1 MRATRVCNNYLT
13 RPMTDKPDYLTVK
26 VACLDGDRFFT
37 LKLYD
42 DYKSSLIM
50 DSLVKSYSKTS
61 LKSVTEYVKT
71 MIQLFVVDSD
81 SLLKSLAQESE
92 EDRRLVLYSY
102 YNAIVPYYVQFSLDK
117 FVNKLNEQVFK
128 KYPHK
133 KPKIPTDVFDRG
145 LGPLD
150 ILGDMESRMWE
161 MTQKKEAMPKKKA
174 NGRQVNTKEDLLKL
188 KRYLKD
194 HIIGQDQAIDS
205 LVNATKLICTDFA
218 DRATFFFLGPT
229 GVGKTQL
236 SKLFA
241 EKYCGRHFKID
252 CGEYANGHEFNKLI
266 GSPPGYVGHSDT
278 NILKTKSQESNTWV
292 FIFDE
297 IEKASPKLFDLL
309 LSWIETGYVTDNT
322 GNELDFSKS
331 IFIFTSNVGIR
342 DAKTGKGVGFSNEE
356 RTYESSREEIEKE
369 MERTF
374 SPEFRNRIDFTVF
387 FNQLDR
393 KDAEKIAFLELENNI
408 PIVITQEIINFVV
421 DNGFSAKYGAR
432 QLQRFI
438 KKSIALKVADA
449 QLEELIPVSGIYYDA
464 EVRDNELFIINTE
477 NYNEH
482 NSETQKTTRGSSKGS
497 RSSKA
502 SKGSG
507 KAPTRRRRKAKEDS
521 KEEK

>member
-1 MRATRVCNNYLT
+1 
-13 RPMTDKPDYLTVK
+13 MTDKPEYLTVK
-26 VACLDGDRFFT
+26 VACLDGDKFFT

-42 DYKSSLIM
+42 DYRTSLIL
-50 DSLVKSYSKTS
+50 DSLVKSYLKTS
-61 LKSVTEYVKT
+61 FKSVSEYAKT
-71 MIQLFVVDSD
+71 LIQLFVLDAD

-92 EDRRLVLYSY
+92 DDRRLILYSY
-102 YNAIVPYYVQFSLDK
+102 YNAIVPYYVQFSLEK
-117 FVNKLNEQVFK
+117 FIDKLNESVFK
-128 KYPHK
+128 KYPNR
-133 KPKIPTDVFDRG
+133 KPKFPTADVFDRG

-161 MTQKKEAMPKKKA
+161 MTQKKEAMPKKKI
-174 NGRQVNTKEDLLKL
+174 NGRQVNTKEDLSKL
-188 KRYLKD
+188 RRHLKD
-194 HIIGQDQAIDS
+194 NIIGQDQAIDS

-421 DNGFSAKYGAR
+421 ENGFSAKYGAR

-438 KKSIALKVADA
+438 KKNIALKVADA

-464 EVRDNELFIINTE
+464 EVRDNEVFIINTE
-477 NYNEH
+477 KYNEH
-482 NSETQKTTRGSSKGS
+482 NSETQKKAGG
-497 RSSKA
+497 SSKA
-502 SKGSG
+502 SRGSKKSTSS
-507 KAPTRRRRKAKEDS
+507 KASTRRRRKAKEEDG

>member
-1 MRATRVCNNYLT
+1 
-13 RPMTDKPDYLTVK
+13 MTDKPDYLTVK

-42 DYKSSLIM
+42 QYKSALIM
-50 DSLVKSYSKTS
+50 DSLVVSYSKTS
-61 LKSVTEYVKT
+61 FKSVTEYVKT
-71 MIQLFVVDSD
+71 MIQLFVVDAD

-92 EDRRLVLYSY
+92 EDKRIILYSY

-117 FVNKLNEQVFK
+117 FIDKLNESVFK
-128 KYPHK
+128 KYPNR
-133 KPKIPTDVFDRG
+133 KPKIPTDIFDRG

-150 ILGDMESRMWE
+150 ILGDMESRIWE
-161 MTQKKEAMPKKKA
+161 VTQKKEAMPKKKA
-174 NGRQVNTKEDLLKL
+174 NGRQVNTKEDLLRL

-194 HIIGQDQAIDS
+194 RIIGQDQAIES

-252 CGEYANGHEFNKLI
+252 CGEYAQGHEFNKLI

-309 LSWIETGYVTDNT
+309 LSWIETGYVTDNA

-393 KDAEKIAFLELENNI
+393 KDAEKIAFLELEDNI

-421 DNGFSAKYGAR
+421 ENGFSAKYGAR

-438 KKSIALKVADA
+438 KKNVALKVADA
-449 QLEELIPVSGIYYDA
+449 QLEELIPVSGIFYEA
-464 EVRDNELFIINTE
+464 QIRDNELFIINTE

-482 NSETQKTTRGSSKGS
+482 SKKTQRETSTSSRKSSGGSKKTTSSR
-497 RSSKA
+497 RSS
-502 SKGSG
+502 
-507 KAPTRRRRKAKEDS
+507 TRRRATDRKSKEDKVQP
-521 KEEK
+521 KEQK

>member
-1 MRATRVCNNYLT
+1 
-13 RPMTDKPDYLTVK
+13 MTDKPDYLTVK

-42 DYKSSLIM
+42 DYRTSLLL
-50 DSLVKSYSKTS
+50 DSLVKSYLKTS
-61 LKSVTEYVKT
+61 FKSVTEYVKT
-71 MIQLFVVDSD
+71 MIQLFVVDAD
-81 SLLKSLAQESE
+81 SLLTSLAQQSE
-92 EDRRLVLYSY
+92 HDRSIVLYSY

-117 FVNKLNEQVFK
+117 FIEKLNESVFK
-128 KYPHK
+128 KYPNR
-133 KPKIPTDVFDRG
+133 KPKISTDIFDRG

-150 ILGDMESRMWE
+150 ILGDMESRIWE
-161 MTQKKEAMPKKKA
+161 VTQKKEAMPKKKS
-174 NGRQVNTKEDLLKL
+174 NGRQVNTKEDLSKL
-188 KRYLKD
+188 RRYLKD
-194 HIIGQDQAIDS
+194 HIIGQDQAVDS

-309 LSWIETGYVTDNT
+309 LSWIETGYVTDNA

-342 DAKTGKGVGFSNEE
+342 DAKTGKGVGFSSEE

-393 KDAEKIAFLELENNI
+393 KDAEKIAFLELENTI

-421 DNGFSAKYGAR
+421 ENGFSAKYGAR

-438 KKSIALKVADA
+438 KKNIALKVADA

-464 EVRDNELFIINTE
+464 EVRDNEVFIINTE
-477 NYNEH
+477 KYNEY
-482 NSETQKTTRGSSKGS
+482 SKETKRAPRGSSKSS
-497 RSSKA
+497 RSSKTGTSRKA
-502 SKGSG
+502 S
-507 KAPTRRRRKAKEDS
+507 TRRGRKAKEEDG